1 MNLPFNIVSRSSKES
16 QLYYLSILVFLS
28 FLFSTTI
35 KLDISSVFGI
45 IVSIYIIY
53 EISNYEKNNDDDI
66 NIKLEK
72 KLNYLDKVLEQSLK
86 TQKTT
91 VGLRKDSY
99 IEGTE
104 TSTDIKSYLYLD
116 PNLINLLYSIRD
128 YELYSEIVFG
138 RVLRSVNFMLKL
150 KNDMLMKTPDGDI
163 ALQDVARNFQ
173 AASGFGRQSMNYFN
187 SFIYSLPPNTYY
199 QKKQAEAMKRF
210 QLLIKRNTDEMKVI
224 YEKQNK
230 NKPVTRKSVF
240 IGNEYNGPKFIDS
253 MDDLKFNHYL

>member
-1 MNLPFNIVSRSSKES
+1 MELPFNIVSRSSKES
-16 QLYYLSILVFLS
+16 QLYYLVIVVILS

-35 KLDISSVFGI
+35 KLDISAVFGI

-53 EISNYEKNNDDDI
+53 EISNYEKNNDGDM

-72 KLNYLDKVLEQSLK
+72 KLIYLDKVLSQSLK

-91 VGLRKDSY
+91 IGLRKDSY
-99 IEGTE
+99 IENTE
-104 TSTDIKSYLYLD
+104 PSTDIKSFLYLD
-116 PNLINLLYSIRD
+116 PNLINLLYSVRD

-150 KNDMLMKTPDGDI
+150 KNDMLMKTPSGDI

-173 AASGFGRQSMNYFN
+173 AASSFGKQAMNYFN
-187 SFIYSLPPNTYY
+187 SFIHSLPSNTYY
-199 QKKQAEAMKRF
+199 QKKQADSMKRL
-210 QLLIKRNTDEMKVI
+210 QLLIKRNTDEMKII

-230 NKPVTRKSVF
+230 NKTVTPKSVF
-240 IGNEYNGPKFIDS
+240 IGNEYDGPKFLET
-253 MDDLKFNHYL
+253 MDDLKFHHYL